1 MHAHSSLRTV
11 AIGMA
16 SAFVAAL
23 ATAAAATPIDEK
35 YAELGGA
42 GGSLGMPMSQEAT
55 APDGVGKYRH
65 YARGSIY
72 WHPMTGAHEVVGL
85 ILRRWSELGWEKS
98 YLGYPISDEIGTFDG
113 GGRVSKFQGGELIWH
128 AATNKVSEVKA
139 TDLTVDLP
147 FPPGQAWY
155 VIQANAVTKS
165 DSHQGPWA
173 YCWDFMLAGK
183 PQAQS
188 NGALFVAAADG
199 PILQTDQ
206 ENKSVG
212 PSGAT
217 NVIVQRWGAG
227 RYASYLHI
235 GTGSYTRHF
244 GASAGSLLPQAM
256 PSSRWPIAK
265 SGAVL
270 AEVGDVGAPVG
281 AFHLHFCVTSKPDRP
296 QFAPFESVPVAFRNY
311 SFSSNEGRSWSF
323 VAASVPRQ
331 GQWLRREQRPGPS
344 APQVNEAASV
354 ISFGKVRGQISVPSA
369 IPVAEGGRLIV
380 NVGSAW
386 GETLAS
392 TIVPIAVGNAAG
404 PWPYEVDDVP
414 AFNKLKV
421 SVAFE
426 PKGAPANHVV
436 GESAPFEL
444 KPGGSATANVQ
455 MKN

>member
-1 MHAHSSLRTV
+1 MQSHSCLRTAV
-11 AIGMA
+11 FCAAMA
-16 SAFVAAL
+16 FL
-23 ATAAAATPIDEK
+23 IATAAAATPIDDK

-42 GGSLGMPMSQEAT
+42 AGALGMPMSQEAK
-55 APDGVGKYRH
+55 APDGIGKYRH

-72 WHPMTGAHEVVGL
+72 WHPTTGAHEVIGL
-85 ILRRWSELGWEKS
+85 ILRRWSELGFEKS

-128 AATNKVSEVKA
+128 TATNKVSEVRS

-155 VIQANAVTKS
+155 VIQANAVTKT
-165 DSHQGPWA
+165 DSHQAQWA
-173 YCWDFMLAGK
+173 NCWDFMLAGK
-183 PQAQS
+183 SQAQS
-188 NGALFVAAADG
+188 NGAPFVAAADG
-199 PILQTDQ
+199 PILHTDQ
-206 ENKSVG
+206 DNKSVG
-212 PSGAT
+212 LSGAT

-235 GTGSYTRHF
+235 RTGSYTRHF
-244 GASAGSLLPQAM
+244 GASAGGLPQTM

-281 AFHLHFCVTSKPDRP
+281 AFHLHFCVTTKPDRP

-311 SFSSNEGRSWSF
+311 SFSSNEGRNWSL
-323 VAASVPRQ
+323 VAVGVPRQ
-331 GQWLRREQRPGPS
+331 GQWLRRETRPGLS

-354 ISFGKVRGQISVPSA
+354 ISFGKVGGQISAPLA
-369 IPVAEGGRLIV
+369 IPGAEGGKLIV
-380 NVGSAW
+380 NIGSAW

-392 TIVPIAVGNAAG
+392 TSVPVPAGSAAG
-404 PWPYEVDDVP
+404 PWSYELDDVP

-426 PKGAPANHVV
+426 PKGAPASHVA
-436 GESAPFEL
+436 GESALFEL
-444 KPGGSATANVQ
+444 KPGGSATVNVQ